1 MKKALD
7 KMIKGIEKNLGIAE
21 GTVKGDVYCGSDGK
35 YNANLLIGESHC
47 GGVFPYF
54 MGGGW
59 KTEGGF
65 IRATTQDKW
74 IEQVAKDIEST
85 LRWQKV
91 LKS

>member
-7 KMIKGIEKNLGIAE
+7 KMIKGIEKNLGVAV
-21 GTVKGDVYCGSDGK
+21 GTVKGEVCCGSDGK
-35 YNANLLIGESHC
+35 YNANLLIGGSRI

-59 KTEGGF
+59 KTESGF

-74 IEQVAKDIEST
+74 VERVTKDIEST